1 MHHNCSVSSSS
12 KTLFSHVDCSILEAH
27 VIYQHHQFIV
37 LEHLLQPELN
47 RGAERLYVKHAKA
60 ADSLKS

>member
-1 MHHNCSVSSSS
+1 MHHNCSVSSSG
-12 KTLFSHVDCSILEAH
+12 KTLFSNVDCSILEAH

-37 LEHLLQPELN
+37 LEHLLQTELN
-47 RGAERLYVKHAKA
+47 RGTERLHVKHAKV